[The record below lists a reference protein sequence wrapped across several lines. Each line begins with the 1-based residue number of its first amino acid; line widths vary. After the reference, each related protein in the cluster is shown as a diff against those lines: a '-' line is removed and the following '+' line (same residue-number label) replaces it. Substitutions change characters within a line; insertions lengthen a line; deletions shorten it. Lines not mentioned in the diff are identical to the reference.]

1 MGSKS
6 TKSKSTRQDIDKPI
20 TGLQTTPE
28 ATQNTTTSAYNLGT
42 AEDVKV
48 SKWLKSVGNRI
59 LIYQDAFAEYGF
71 DSLESI
77 STMRKQDLHDLK
89 VKTGHRRILLAAVKK
104 LKEDLQNQAQK
115 NTPIRKI
122 SKTIDEAQSNAPIH
136 TKQSHSLKSSKNSSI
151 KNDHKETDNFNV
163 RKHRKT
169 SSPEYKEV
177 NKFLKSLPGDLSVYS
192 SDFVDHGYD
201 SIEAIMLMKEQDVA
215 AILPSDKRGHH
226 QVLLHGIVELHN
238 RKNRSMAPSIELRNK
253 NITKEHFN
261 ATKEIAQ
268 IKAET
273 VIYRDN
279 LENMDESDLIMAT
292 SQPRLSPRSRLSRIE
307 KVVSGTYRTP
317 SALRSDLKHV
327 YVLSGRDRLPS
338 HRKRFTGTESKYS
351 RWDAY
356 AYTAERYNPE
366 TDVWSTIPIEPC
378 FGSGTAC
385 GCKDGFVRSTIGYSW
400 SPCTGLNEMPFPA
413 VRRSWGDCIAGDN
426 CVYSMGGYEGQRG
439 LTNICEKFNTLDN
452 SWQYI
457 APLPTPRH
465 SLSLARNDFKKNVYA
480 VGGIG
485 GNQNFSQKTLSVI
498 EEYNEVTGKWN
509 KLQDMLSV
517 RTGMRAIFNQYK
529 NALFVLGGK
538 SEVKGSVLRSVES
551 FDSRSGQWNKWA
563 DMIYAR
569 TFFGCVILPS
579 NDILC
584 VGGKKSNEY
593 QTTCEILDIRA
604 NRWRIASSMNHI
616 RHSVPHSN
624 AGNAVTR
631 RCRGYT
637 VALL

>member
-1 MGSKS
+1 
-6 TKSKSTRQDIDKPI
+6 
-20 TGLQTTPE
+20 
-28 ATQNTTTSAYNLGT
+28 
-42 AEDVKV
+42 
-48 SKWLKSVGNRI
+48 
-59 LIYQDAFAEYGF
+59 
-71 DSLESI
+71 
-77 STMRKQDLHDLK
+77 
-89 VKTGHRRILLAAVKK
+89 
-104 LKEDLQNQAQK
+104 
-115 NTPIRKI
+115 
-122 SKTIDEAQSNAPIH
+122 
-136 TKQSHSLKSSKNSSI
+136 
-151 KNDHKETDNFNV
+151 
-163 RKHRKT
+163 
-169 SSPEYKEV
+169 
-177 NKFLKSLPGDLSVYS
+177 
-192 SDFVDHGYD
+192 
-201 SIEAIMLMKEQDVA
+201 
-215 AILPSDKRGHH
+215 
-226 QVLLHGIVELHN
+226 
-238 RKNRSMAPSIELRNK
+238 
-253 NITKEHFN
+253 
-261 ATKEIAQ
+261 
-268 IKAET
+268 
-273 VIYRDN
+273 
-279 LENMDESDLIMAT
+279 MAT

-307 KVVSGTYRTP
+307 KVVAGTYRTP

-366 TDVWSTIPIEPC
+366 TDLWSTVPIEPC

-426 CVYSMGGYEGQRG
+426 CVYSIGGYDGQRG
-439 LTNICEKFNTLDN
+439 LTNVCERFDTLED
-452 SWQYI
+452 SWEYI

-465 SLSLARNDFKKNVYA
+465 SLSLARNDFKKNIYA

-509 KLQDMLSV
+509 KLQEMLSV
-517 RTGMRAIFNQYK
+517 RTGMRAVFNQYK

-563 DMIYAR
+563 DMIYGR